1 VLESECNK
9 SGADPNFRQDL
20 DIVTPLYFDNQYY
33 KNLEDFNGVLTSDEA
48 LYTDNSTT
56 QGTVEIFADNTL
68 EWQAAFIAAII
79 KMGNLP
85 NVTVGEIR
93 EDHLCQVVNS

>member
-1 VLESECNK
+1 L
-9 SGADPNFRQDL
+9 A
-20 DIVTPLYFDNQYY
+20 
-33 KNLEDFNGVLTSDEA
+33 DFNGLLTSDEA
-48 LYTDNSTT
+48 LYTDNST
-56 QGTVEIFADNTL
+56 QGTTEDFANNTF

-93 EDHLCQVVNS
+93 ADPLCQVVNS